1 MTETML
7 EKMARAMYEAA
18 PGTGPVT
25 GPQWAWDWMV
35 SEGWELPNAFRRR
48 ARAALQAI
56 RRPDANACEAAERAT
71 GISKALANHVFTA
84 MIDAILSEAGE

>member
-7 EKMARAMYEAA
+7 EKAARAMFAA
-18 PGTGPVT
+18 DNEISGLETE
-25 GPQWAWDWMV
+25 WALEV
-35 SEGWELPNAFRRR
+35 HAHETYRAL
-48 ARAALQAI
+48 ARASFQAA

-71 GISKALANHVFTA
+71 GISNVLANHVFTA